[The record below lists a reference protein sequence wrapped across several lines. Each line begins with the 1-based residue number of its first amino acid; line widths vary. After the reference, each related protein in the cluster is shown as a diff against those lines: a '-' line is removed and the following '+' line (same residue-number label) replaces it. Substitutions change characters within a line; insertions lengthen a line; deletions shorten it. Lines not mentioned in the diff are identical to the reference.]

1 MFVNV
6 ELHLAVEHVRAHDVL
21 SVAGHPEK
29 VMYVTVLHNGR
40 RLHTVSGNHLTLSK
54 GRMMTVLRRMPV
66 EGDALGTTSDDQ
78 VVPPLSERS

>member
-1 MFVNV
+1 M
-6 ELHLAVEHVRAHDVL
+6 
-21 SVAGHPEK
+21 
-29 VMYVTVLHNGR
+29 TVLHNGR

-78 VVPPLSERS
+78 AVPPLSERS